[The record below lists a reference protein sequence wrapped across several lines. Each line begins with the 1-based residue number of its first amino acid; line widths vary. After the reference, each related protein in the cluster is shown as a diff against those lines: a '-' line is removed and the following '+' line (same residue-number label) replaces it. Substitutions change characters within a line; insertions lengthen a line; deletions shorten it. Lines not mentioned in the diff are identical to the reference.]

1 MPKAVALIDY
11 GCHSFTYRLCTY
23 LAENGYPVRY
33 IANGSLESP
42 NLGSLSKWAAR
53 SPEWVRIV
61 SCRKRYGKMSL
72 RERLAGEIEW
82 AGQCM
87 QALDRESPSAVVLS
101 CVPLFALSRLQSW
114 ATRRAVPMIY
124 WLQDLQG
131 RAIHDL
137 LGRKLGFPGR
147 VVGGLA
153 DIWEQQALNRSRLVI
168 TIASGHEQ
176 FLPFE
181 VRRDGRHVL
190 LENWANLEEIPLLP
204 IGNEWSV
211 RHGLH
216 RTLNIV
222 YSGTLGFKHDLRA
235 FTALGAASKRR
246 PDVRI
251 VVVSSGHAAD
261 RVREQ
266 AAAEGLDNLLVLP
279 FQPYEDV
286 PKVLA
291 SAAVLIAPLDPSAGS
306 FCVPSK
312 ILSHL
317 CAGRPTV
324 ISIDQANPAAEIIWR
339 AEAGTVV
346 RPGDTPAFVSAVMNL
361 LNDTDRRRDQGR
373 NARAY
378 AERTFNLEEIALRF
392 LNILA
397 RAGIGL
403 ETERVRPPVVV
414 EPRRSAAA
422 AG

>member
-1 MPKAVALIDY
+1 
-11 GCHSFTYRLCTY
+11 
-23 LAENGYPVRY
+23 
-33 IANGSLESP
+33 
-42 NLGSLSKWAAR
+42 
-53 SPEWVRIV
+53 
-61 SCRKRYGKMSL
+61 
-72 RERLAGEIEW
+72 
-82 AGQCM
+82 
-87 QALDRESPSAVVLS
+87 
-101 CVPLFALSRLQSW
+101 
-114 ATRRAVPMIY
+114 
-124 WLQDLQG
+124 LQG

-147 VVGGLA
+147 VVGGFA
-153 DIWEQQALNRSRLVI
+153 DIWEQQALSRSRLII
-168 TIASGHEQ
+168 TIAPGHEQ

-204 IGNEWSV
+204 VGNDWSM

-235 FTALGAASKRR
+235 FTAVAAAVKHRR
-246 PDVRI
+246 DVRV

-266 AAAEGLDNLLVLP
+266 ASAEGLDNLLVLP
-279 FQPYEDV
+279 FQPYDDV

-324 ISIDQANPAAEIIWR
+324 ISIDRANPAAEIVWR

-346 RPGDTPAFVSAVMNL
+346 RPGDTSAFVSAVLDL
-361 LNDTDRRRDQGR
+361 LDRPDRRRDQGR

-378 AERTFNLEEIALRF
+378 AEKTFSLKGIAPRF

-397 RAGIGL
+397 RAGVDL
-403 ETERVRPPVVV
+403 EAGRVHSVPVL